1 MTYIIGNLWKHK
13 FGTFV
18 LIEFNTF
25 TLRQAS
31 GWTRIICLGLLNF
44 TLRIKIPIKS
54 KWLSFYLHQ

>member
-44 TLRIKIPIKS
+44 TLRIKIPIKA
-54 KWLSFYLHQ
+54 K